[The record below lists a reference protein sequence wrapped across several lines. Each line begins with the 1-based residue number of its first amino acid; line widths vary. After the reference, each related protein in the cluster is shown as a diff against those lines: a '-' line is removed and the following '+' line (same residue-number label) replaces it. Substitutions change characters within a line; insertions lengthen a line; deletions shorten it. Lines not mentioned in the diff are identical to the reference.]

1 MKIKSTGSELTSI
14 EEEDDEDRINELG
27 VLDKE
32 GTGWTQDDKS
42 VITIDINKMF
52 FFI

>member
-32 GTGWTQDDKS
+32 VTGWTQDDKS
-42 VITIDINKMF
+42 IITIDKKKIF

>member
-42 VITIDINKMF
+42 ITTIDKNKTF